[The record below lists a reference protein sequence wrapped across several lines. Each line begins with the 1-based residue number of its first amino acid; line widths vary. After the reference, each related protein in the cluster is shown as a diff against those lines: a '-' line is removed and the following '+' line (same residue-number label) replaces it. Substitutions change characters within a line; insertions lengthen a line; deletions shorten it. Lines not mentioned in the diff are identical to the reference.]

1 MSSRF
6 QNTAVSNRIDEGSQE
21 VSLRMTNHRVRAA
34 FADLFPRAK
43 GSLEDA
49 KVPFAVPFFMKH
61 RRDCNTQQKH
71 NHPQAAR
78 RAPKLTG
85 ARVSMKAKFGRG
97 SLNLNATQF
106 GPKTKKSLRASVWA
120 RTRRGGKKPH
130 NPTPVVVVNVKS
142 SNRGGGTRRRHS
154 DAL

>member
-1 MSSRF
+1 MSSESHTIWRSNNVIALPKYSRI
-6 QNTAVSNRIDEGSQE
+6 QSNRRRLARSIASDDQPP
-21 VSLRMTNHRVRAA
+21 RA

-106 GPKTKKSLRASVWA
+106 GPKTKKSLRVSVWA
-120 RTRRGGKKPH
+120 RTRSGGKNRTTPH
-130 NPTPVVVVNVKS
+130 
-142 SNRGGGTRRRHS
+142 RWWW
-154 DAL
+154 